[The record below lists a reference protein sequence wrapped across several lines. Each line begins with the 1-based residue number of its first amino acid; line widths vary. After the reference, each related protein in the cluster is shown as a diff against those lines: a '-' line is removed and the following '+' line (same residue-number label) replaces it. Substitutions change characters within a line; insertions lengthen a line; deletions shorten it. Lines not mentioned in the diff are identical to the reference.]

1 MKIGIITM
9 HKVINYGSQLQ
20 AYALQTFLY
29 KLGFDTTVIDYEYP
43 NEYHYS
49 EGTNHRPPH
58 LNIVQRIAK
67 FLWLRPFWIKQNRF
81 ERFPKHFLKMTNRI
95 RNKEEMCEVAN
106 DFDIVVTGSDQVWNY
121 KYIHEDFTYL
131 LDFAADNVKKISY
144 ASSFASNGLP
154 DQAKAKYAKLL
165 SKYSSL
171 SVRESNGI
179 NIVNQIIGVV
189 PKVHVDPTLL
199 LSKKDWMKISSQ
211 KVHDTKK
218 AYLLAYVLNYAYNPF
233 PYAYEVIEYLSVKHN
248 LDILTFLP
256 LEHQFT
262 KKVTSIMDAGPR
274 EFITYFANAAM
285 VVTSSFHGTAFAL
298 NFEKPLYAIVRK
310 DNNSDDRISD
320 ILRRLHAEDRM
331 IYPGS
336 EIYNLPDCIPSTE
349 AIFYLN
355 QERKKSKQYLI
366 ENING

>member
-20 AYALQTFLY
+20 AYALQTYLGH
-29 KLGFDTTVIDYEYP
+29 LGFDTTIIDYDYP
-43 NEYHYS
+43 NEYHFS
-49 EGTNHRPPH
+49 EGTNHIPPH
-58 LNIVQRIAK
+58 LSIVQRIAK
-67 FLWLRPFWIKQNRF
+67 FLWLRPFWVKQNRF
-81 ERFPKHFLKMTNRI
+81 ERFPKHFMKMTNRI
-95 RNKEEMCEVAN
+95 ERRGDMHKVAN
-106 DFDIVVTGSDQVWNY
+106 DYDIIITGSDQVWNY

-144 ASSFASNGLP
+144 ASSFASSSLP
-154 DQAKAKYAKLL
+154 SKARAKYVDLL
-165 SKYSSL
+165 SGYKSL

-179 NIVNQIIGVV
+179 DIINQLIGIV
-189 PKVHVDPTLL
+189 PKVHIDPTLL
-199 LSKKDWMKISSQ
+199 LSKNDWMKIASNN
-211 KVHDTKK
+211 VHDTKK

-233 PYAYEVIEYLSVKHN
+233 PYAYDVIEYLSVKHN

-274 EFITYFANAAM
+274 EFITYFSNAAM

-298 NFEKPLYAIVRK
+298 NFEKPLYAIVRPENK
-310 DNNSDDRISD
+310 SDDRISD
-320 ILRRLHAEDRM
+320 ILHRLHADNRM
-331 IYPGS
+331 IYIGCS
-336 EIYNLPDCIPSTE
+336 LAELPDNIPSQGTSY
-349 AIFYLN
+349 YLN
-355 QERKKSKQYLI
+355 KERERSKQYLI